1 MVPHFADVILPLALP
16 KPAFT
21 YAVPDDLFDEVR
33 VGRQVEVDFG
43 QSKRYAGVVW
53 RVHQEEPGYATK
65 PILAVLSEGA
75 TIPAHQLALWEW
87 IAAYYC
93 CTLGEVMQAALPAQL
108 KLSSETQLVRRTDYG
123 DDFSGLDAEEYL
135 LAEALLL
142 REEITLA
149 DARKIL
155 NKKTVMPVVQRLIN
169 KGVLL
174 LREEL
179 RERYRPKKVQAV
191 QLAEPY
197 RSQPDRLAPLLDE
210 LARYEKQQELVLAY
224 LHLSR
229 QRPWVSRQEIL
240 DKANASE
247 SSLKSLLKK
256 GIFELYE
263 RTLSR
268 IADHTD
274 ETSAADALTG
284 QQQRAL
290 SEIEAF
296 FAQKK
301 PVLLHGVTGSGK
313 TRVYIEL
320 IQKVI
325 RSSGQVLY
333 MLPEIALTAQIIER
347 LRHIFGADI
356 AVYHSKISDSERVEV
371 WRATA
376 TGKPVLLTARSGLF
390 LPFQNLQLIIVDEEH
405 DPSFKQQDP
414 APRYHARDSAIYLA
428 HQCGAHVLL
437 GTATPSLESWHN
449 AQSGKYGLVQMPERF
464 GNVPLPEVRL
474 LDLREHHQKRQMQS
488 LFAAPLLEAIQKSLE
503 QGEQVILFQ
512 NRRGYS
518 PVLECR
524 ICGWTAECRHC
535 DVSLTYHK
543 QHHALRCHYCGYA
556 EKMPSVCP
564 ACQSGKIALLGFGT
578 EKIEDELKIFLPQAR
593 IARLD
598 LDTAS
603 TKSRLNDLL
612 NDFEEKRID
621 ILVGTQMIT
630 KGLDFDNV
638 ALVGV
643 LGADQLA
650 RFPDFRAGERAFQ
663 LLTQVAGRAGRKHK
677 RGLVMI
683 QAWNPNHPVLQE
695 ALRGDFY
702 AHAQR
707 ELDERKHF
715 FYPPFSRLIRVYVRH
730 PQEETTL
737 AIAQRLA
744 DLLRQRLSHRV
755 LGPTQPP
762 ISRLRGYFVQEILL
776 KMEKSA
782 PLLNETKQL
791 LLQTAEQFNTRPGWS
806 KARIYADVDPQ

>member
-1 MVPHFADVILPLALP
+1 MPHFADIILPLALP

-21 YAVPDDLFDEVR
+21 YAVPDDLLDEIQI
-33 VGRQVEVDFG
+33 GRQVEVAFG
-43 QSKRYAGVVW
+43 QSKRYTGVVW
-53 RVHQEEPGYATK
+53 RIHQEEPDYATK
-65 PILAVLSEGA
+65 PILAVLPEGA
-75 TIPAHQLALWEW
+75 FITQEQLALWEW
-87 IAAYYC
+87 MATYYC
-93 CTLGEVMQAALPAQL
+93 CTLGEVLQAALPAQL
-108 KLSSETQLVRRTDYG
+108 KLSSETRLARRTDYG
-123 DDFSGLDAEEYL
+123 DDFSGLGAEEYL

-142 REEITLA
+142 REEITLD

-155 NKKTVMPVVQRLIN
+155 NKKTVMPIVQRLIN

-174 LREEL
+174 LREEM

-191 QLAEPY
+191 RLAEPY
-197 RSQPDRLAPLLDE
+197 RSQPDHLAPVLDE
-210 LARYEKQQELVLAY
+210 LVKYEKQQELVLAY

-240 DKANASE
+240 DKAKASE
-247 SSLKSLLKK
+247 SSLKSLFKK
-256 GIFELYE
+256 GILELYE

-274 ETSAADALTG
+274 ATSIADALTA
-284 QQQRAL
+284 QQQRAIG
-290 SEIEAF
+290 EIEAF

-301 PVLLHGVTGSGK
+301 PVLLYGITGSGK
-313 TRVYIEL
+313 TRVYVDL

-325 RSSGQVLY
+325 RAGGQVLY

-347 LRHIFGADI
+347 LRHIFGANI
-356 AVYHSKISDSERVEV
+356 AVYHSKVSDGERVEI

-390 LPFQNLQLIIVDEEH
+390 LPFKNLQLIIVDEEH
-405 DPSFKQQDP
+405 DPSYKQQDP

-428 HQCGAHVLL
+428 HQCGANVLL
-437 GTATPSLESWHN
+437 GTATPSMESWHN
-449 AQSGKYGLVQMPERF
+449 AQIGKYGLVQMPERF
-464 GNVPLPEVRL
+464 GNIPLPEVCL

-543 QHHALRCHYCGYA
+543 QHHALRCHYCGYT
-556 EKMPSVCP
+556 EKMPSICP
-564 ACQSGKIALLGFGT
+564 ACHSGKIALLGFGT
-578 EKIEDELKIFLPQAR
+578 EKIEDELKIFLPKAR

-598 LDTAS
+598 LDTAGA
-603 TKSRLNDLL
+603 KNRLNDLL
-612 NDFEEKRID
+612 NDFEEKRLD

-695 ALRGDFY
+695 ALRADFY

-730 PQEETTL
+730 PKEDITL
-737 AIAQRLA
+737 AVAQHIVN
-744 DLLRQRLSHRV
+744 LLRQQLAHRV
-755 LGPTQPP
+755 LGPTQPT
-762 ISRLRGYFVQEILL
+762 ISRLRGYFIQEILL
-776 KMEKSA
+776 KMEKSTT
-782 PLLNETKQL
+782 LLHETKQL
-791 LLQTAEQFNTRPGWS
+791 ILQTAEQLNAQPGWS